1 MNPLILTSLLK
12 VGADLIDKI
21 WPDKTAQAAERA
33 AAQAH
38 LQDIAADAAKRM
50 DEAISASDAAQ
61 STTNTAEAASPSI
74 FKSGWRP
81 FIGWVCGAGLVYQL
95 IASPLCAW
103 IFDNALKWS
112 KPPVLDSNTLMTLLF
127 GMLGLGA
134 YRTYEKKIGVSG

>member
-1 MNPLILTSLLK
+1 MTPLILAGIIQAGT
-12 VGADLIDKI
+12 DLINKI
-21 WPDKTAQAAERA
+21 WPDRTAQAAERA
-33 AAQAH
+33 AATAH

-61 STTNTAEAASPSI
+61 STTNTAEAQSPSL

-81 FIGWVCGAGLVYQL
+81 FIGWVCGFGLVYQL

-112 KPPVLDSNTLMTLLF
+112 KPPILDSNTLMTLLF

-134 YRTYEKKIGVSG
+134 YRTYEKKIGVA